1 MSRSRVLALLA
12 LSGLVVFGCK
22 KEAAATPPPMVPVE
36 EAGPAELDLSTAVAS
51 KTSEVYDVSLV
62 APESSAPNQQVEM
75 QVTVKAKGGMHV
87 NAEYPINFRPVRT
100 VNSVKYGKE
109 KFDLLAGS
117 KKEPCEG
124 KGKDFC
130 TLTAGVPFTIDVA
143 GPRRIEGVL
152 AFSVCDKNRCLI
164 EKANLGMDVVAR

>member
-1 MSRSRVLALLA
+1 MNRSRLSLA
-12 LSGLVVFGCK
+12 LSALVFVVGCK
-22 KEAAATPPPMVPVE
+22 KEPEATPPPMVPVE
-36 EAGPAELDLSTAVAS
+36 EASPELDLSSAVAS
-51 KTSEVYDVSLV
+51 KSTEVYDVTLV

-75 QVTVKAKGGMHV
+75 QVTVTAKGGMHV
-87 NAEYPINFRPVRT
+87 NAEYPINFRPVKT

-109 KFDLLAGS
+109 KFDLMAGS

-130 TLTAGVPFTIDVA
+130 SLTAGVPFTIDVA

-164 EKANLGMDVVAR
+164 EKANLGMDVVAK